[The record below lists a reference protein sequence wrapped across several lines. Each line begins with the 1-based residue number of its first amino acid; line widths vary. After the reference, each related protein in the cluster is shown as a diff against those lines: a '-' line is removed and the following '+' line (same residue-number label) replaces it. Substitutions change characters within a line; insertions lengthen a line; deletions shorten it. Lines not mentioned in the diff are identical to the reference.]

1 VGINYLA
8 KYLSQKPPYTT
19 PNTERTMKSSRSA
32 VKCPKCDVR
41 MKRIYVKVDN
51 RFKGLGSG
59 CLRCGQILFAND
71 EATERTPF
79 DRAWEYLLK
88 AEAKKEE

>member
-1 VGINYLA
+1 MAG
-8 KYLSQKPPYTT
+8 K
-19 PNTERTMKSSRSA
+19 RSA
-32 VKCPKCDVR
+32 VKCPKCDVG

-51 RFKGLGSG
+51 RFKGLGNG

-79 DRAWEYLLK
+79 DRAWQYLLK
-88 AEAKKEE
+88 GLIDDGEYVPYVDPKKSKK